1 MTSITLPEK
10 EGLMTSV
17 AVVILSTALLLAM
30 VLNLALKPSFSARL
44 TTICM
49 IIAFIGGVVIYG
61 VGFAESTG
69 DVGLSMIRTP
79 FCVIKMF
86 VGINDY
92 GSIAG
97 TTPVAT
103 PVRLVVFWII
113 HLLAFY
119 SMASA
124 AMFTLGE
131 EALRYLRMLLSAK
144 GDLTLIYGINDRS
157 IDLGKECREAGTGS
171 VVFISE
177 DADHSTV
184 TDLNN
189 LGMSVITGPSAV
201 SSDKSVMRKLRA
213 GRRKINVFA
222 MEEEDK
228 DLFYALGLKDALKEA
243 GVSPENTAITLP
255 GAEDIITSMLQ
266 VSADR
271 YGYGYVNVYDSAMLA
286 ARALIRTCPP
296 WELVKFGCDGRAQE
310 DFDCAIVGFGRH
322 GQAVLKQ
329 LLMNGQFAGSTFHAA
344 VFSPNFENEA
354 GYMKAECT
362 SLFKNYDIK
371 SFRAD
376 GRSIEFYDYVEKHI
390 GSLKLIAVCTGSE
403 DSDREISDNLMM
415 YLKRRSAQH
424 ICVVRCGKKGVRYQE
439 TVGSPIITTNIDS
452 LEYLSAQKADRDAII
467 INSTYDG
474 SDRTDWEKWVA
485 CDPFSKMSSRASA
498 DFIPAFIRAAGLS
511 ADEVSAGNWPPAAD
525 VLEVLGQTEHLRWNA
540 FHFVMGY
547 SPMSS
552 EEFGERAEVYRRCA
566 EKGLPGIRLTKD
578 SENRTHACLI
588 PWDELD
594 DLSEKERSVTGRDVD
609 YKQYDIN
616 NVLIIPDILRAREAA
631 VK

>member
-1 MTSITLPEK
+1 MI
-10 EGLMTSV
+10 SV
-17 AVVILSTALLLAM
+17 TVVILSTALLLAM

-49 IIAFIGGVVIYG
+49 IIAFVGGVLIYG

-69 DVGLSMIRTP
+69 DIGLSMIRTP
-79 FCVIKMF
+79 FCVVKMF

-97 TTPVAT
+97 TSPVAT
-103 PVRLVVFWII
+103 PFRLIVFWII

-131 EALRYLRMLLSAK
+131 EALRYLRMILSAK

-171 VVFISE
+171 VVFIAE
-177 DADHSTV
+177 NADHTAV

-189 LGMSVITGPSAV
+189 MGMSVISGPSAV
-201 SSDKSVMRKLRA
+201 SSARSVMRRLRVS
-213 GRRKINVFA
+213 RRSINVFA
-222 MEEEDK
+222 MDEEDK
-228 DLFYALGLKDALKEA
+228 DLFYALDLKNALKEA
-243 GVSPENTAITLP
+243 GVSPEKTAITLP

-266 VSADR
+266 VSADQ
-271 YGYGYVNVYDSAMLA
+271 YGYGYVNVYDSAMLS
-286 ARALIRTCPP
+286 ARALIKTCPP
-296 WELVKFGCDGRAQE
+296 WELVRFGSDGRALE

-329 LLMNGQFAGSTFHAA
+329 LLMNGQFAGSDFHATI
-344 VFSPNFENEA
+344 FSPNYENES
-354 GYMKAECT
+354 GYMKAECA
-362 SLFKNYDIK
+362 SMFKSYDINSIK
-371 SFRAD
+371 AD
-376 GRSIEFYDYVEKHI
+376 GRSIEFYNYVDRHI
-390 GSLKLIAVCTGSE
+390 GTLKLIAICTGNE

-415 YLKRRSAQH
+415 YLKRRKAEH
-424 ICVVRCGKKGVRYQE
+424 ICVVRCGKDGIRYQE
-439 TVGSPIITTNIDS
+439 TVGSPVITVSIYS
-452 LEYLSAQKADRDAII
+452 LEYLSAQRADRDAVI
-467 INSTYDG
+467 INSTYDD

-485 CDPFSKMSSRASA
+485 CDSFSKMSSRASA
-498 DFIPAFIRAAGLS
+498 DFIPAFIRASGMT
-511 ADEVSAGNWPPAAD
+511 ADEVRAGNWPPAAD
-525 VLEVLGQTEHLRWNA
+525 ILEVLGETEHLRWNA

-552 EEFGERAEVYRRCA
+552 GEFDERADIYRKHT
-566 EKGLPGIRLTKD
+566 EKGLPGIRLSKD

-588 PWDELD
+588 PWNELD
-594 DLSEKERSVTGRDVD
+594 DLSKKESSVTGREVN

-616 NVLIIPDILRAREAA
+616 NVLIIPEIFKQREAT

>member
-1 MTSITLPEK
+1 MI
-10 EGLMTSV
+10 SV
-17 AVVILSTALLLAM
+17 TVVILSTALLLAM

-49 IIAFIGGVVIYG
+49 IIAFVGGVLIYG

-69 DVGLSMIRTP
+69 DIGLSMIRTP
-79 FCVIKMF
+79 FCVVKMF

-97 TTPVAT
+97 TSPVAT
-103 PVRLVVFWII
+103 PFRLIVFWII

-131 EALRYLRMLLSAK
+131 EALRYLRMILSAK

-171 VVFISE
+171 VVFIAE
-177 DADHSTV
+177 NADHTAV

-189 LGMSVITGPSAV
+189 MGMSVISGPSAV
-201 SSDKSVMRKLRA
+201 SSAGSVMRRLRVS
-213 GRRKINVFA
+213 RRSINVFA
-222 MEEEDK
+222 MDEEDK
-228 DLFYALGLKDALKEA
+228 DLFYALDLKNALKEA
-243 GVSPENTAITLP
+243 GVSPEKTAITLP

-266 VSADR
+266 VSADQ
-271 YGYGYVNVYDSAMLA
+271 YGYGYVNVYDSAMLS
-286 ARALIRTCPP
+286 ARALIKTCPP
-296 WELVKFGCDGRAQE
+296 WELVRFGSDGRALE

-329 LLMNGQFAGSTFHAA
+329 LLMNGQFAGSDFHATI
-344 VFSPNFENEA
+344 FSPNYENES
-354 GYMKAECT
+354 GYMKAECA
-362 SLFKNYDIK
+362 SMFKSYDINSIK
-371 SFRAD
+371 AD
-376 GRSIEFYDYVEKHI
+376 GRSIEFYNYVDRHI
-390 GSLKLIAVCTGSE
+390 GTLRLIAICTGNE

-415 YLKRRSAQH
+415 YLKRRKAEH
-424 ICVVRCGKKGVRYQE
+424 ICVVRCGKDGIRYQE
-439 TVGSPIITTNIDS
+439 TVGSPIITADIYS

-467 INSTYDG
+467 INSTYDD

-485 CDPFSKMSSRASA
+485 CDSFSKMSSRASA
-498 DFIPAFIRAAGLS
+498 DFIPAFIRASGMT
-511 ADEVSAGNWPPAAD
+511 ADEVRAGNWPPAAD
-525 VLEVLGQTEHLRWNA
+525 ILEVLGETEHLRWNA

-552 EEFGERAEVYRRCA
+552 GEFDERADIYRKHT
-566 EKGLPGIRLTKD
+566 EKGLPGIRLSKD

-588 PWDELD
+588 PWNELD
-594 DLSEKERSVTGRDVD
+594 DLSKKESSVTGREVN

-616 NVLIIPDILRAREAA
+616 NVLIIPEIFKQREAT

>member
-1 MTSITLPEK
+1 
-10 EGLMTSV
+10 MTSV
-17 AVVILSTALLLAM
+17 TVVILSTALLLAM
-30 VLNLALKPSFSARL
+30 VLNLALKPAYSARL
-44 TTICM
+44 TAICM
-49 IIAFIGGVVIYG
+49 IIAFIGGVLIYG

-92 GSIAG
+92 AAIEG

-103 PVRLVVFWII
+103 PARMVIFWII

-131 EALRYLRMLLSAK
+131 EALRYLRMLLSAR
-144 GDLTLIYGINDRS
+144 GDLTLIYGINEQS
-157 IDLGKECREAGTGS
+157 ISLGKECREAGAGS
-171 VVFISE
+171 VVFIAE
-177 DADHSTV
+177 DADHDAV

-189 LGMSVITGPSAV
+189 MGMSVISGPSAIA
-201 SSDKSVMRKLRA
+201 SGKSVMRRLRA
-213 GRRKINVFA
+213 GRRRINVFA

-228 DLFYALGLKDALKEA
+228 SLFYALGLKDALKEA
-243 GVSPENTAITLP
+243 GADPENTAITLP

-266 VSADR
+266 VSSDQH
-271 YGYGYVNVYDSAMLA
+271 GYGYVNVYDSAMLS
-286 ARALIRTCPP
+286 ARALIKTCPP
-296 WELVKFGCDGRAQE
+296 WELVSFGDDGRAQE
-310 DFDCAIVGFGRH
+310 DFDCAIIGFGRH

-344 VFSPNFENEA
+344 VFSPNFENES
-354 GYMKAECT
+354 GYMKAEC
-362 SLFKNYDIK
+362 SSMFENYDIS

-376 GRSIEFYDYVEKHI
+376 GRSIEFYNYVDKHLGTI
-390 GSLKLIAVCTGSE
+390 KLIAVCTGNE

-424 ICVVRCGKKGVRYQE
+424 ICVVRCGEEGIRYQE
-439 TVGSPIITTNIDS
+439 TVGSPIITANIYS
-452 LEYLSAQKADRDAII
+452 LDYLSAQKADRDAII
-467 INSTYDG
+467 INSAYDK
-474 SDRTDWEKWVA
+474 SDRTEWEKWVA

-498 DFIPAFIRAAGLS
+498 DFIPAFICAAGLT
-511 ADEVSAGNWPPAAD
+511 ADEVMAGNWPPDAN
-525 VLEVLGQTEHLRWNA
+525 VLEALGETEHLRWNA
-540 FHFVMGY
+540 FHYVMGY
-547 SPMSS
+547 APMSY
-552 EEFGERAEVYRRCA
+552 EVFDQRADEYRECIA
-566 EKGLPGIRLTKD
+566 KGMPGIRLSKD

-594 DLSEKERSVTGRDVD
+594 GLSEKESIITGRKVD

-616 NVLIIPDILRAREAA
+616 NVLIIPEILRQREATL
-631 VK
+631 K

>member
-1 MTSITLPEK
+1 
-10 EGLMTSV
+10 MTSV
-17 AVVILSTALLLAM
+17 TVVILSTALLLAM

-49 IIAFIGGVVIYG
+49 IIAFAGGVLIYG

-69 DVGLSMIRTP
+69 DIGLSMIRTP

-92 GSIAG
+92 GSIEG
-97 TTPVAT
+97 TSPVGTPFRIV
-103 PVRLVVFWII
+103 LFWII

-131 EALRYLRMLLSAK
+131 EALRYLRMILSAK

-157 IDLGKECREAGTGS
+157 IKLGRECRKAGAGS
-171 VVFISE
+171 VVFIAE
-177 DADHSTV
+177 NADHDAV

-189 LGMSVITGPSAV
+189 MGMSVISGPSAV

-213 GRRKINVFA
+213 GRRSINVFA
-222 MEEEDK
+222 LDEEDK
-228 DLFYALGLKDALKEA
+228 DLFYALGLKDALKEFD
-243 GVSPENTAITLP
+243 VPPEKTAITLP

-266 VSADR
+266 VSADQ
-271 YGYGYVNVYDSAMLA
+271 YGYGYVNVYDSAMLS
-286 ARALIRTCPP
+286 ARALIKVCPP
-296 WELVKFGCDGRAQE
+296 WELVKFGSDSRAQE

-329 LLMNGQFAGSTFHAA
+329 LLMNGQFAGSTFHSA

-362 SLFKNYDIK
+362 SMFENYDIR
-371 SFRAD
+371 SFNAD
-376 GRSIEFYDYVEKHI
+376 GRSIEFYNYVDNRI
-390 GSLKLIAVCTGSE
+390 DTLKLIAVCTGNE
-403 DSDREISDNLMM
+403 ESDREISDNLMM
-415 YLKRRSAQH
+415 YLKRRNAEH
-424 ICVVRCGKKGVRYQE
+424 ICVVRCGNDGVRYQE
-439 TVGSPIITTNIDS
+439 TVGSPIITADIYS
-452 LEYLSAQKADRDAII
+452 LEYLSAQNADRDAII
-467 INSTYDG
+467 INSTYDD

-485 CDPFSKMSSRASA
+485 CDSFSKMSSRASA
-498 DFIPAFIRAAGLS
+498 DFIPAFISASGMTAEEVMAGS
-511 ADEVSAGNWPPAAD
+511 WPPAAD
-525 VLEVLGQTEHLRWNA
+525 VLEVLGETEHLRWNA

-552 EEFGERAEVYRRCA
+552 AELDERTDTYRKRI
-566 EKGLPGIRLTKD
+566 EKGLPGIRLFKD

-594 DLSEKERSVTGRDVD
+594 ALSEKEKSITGRAVD

-616 NVLIIPDILRAREAA
+616 NVLIIPEILKQGEKAA
-631 VK
+631 K

>member
-1 MTSITLPEK
+1 
-10 EGLMTSV
+10 MTSV
-17 AVVILSTALLLAM
+17 TVVILSTALLLAM

-49 IIAFIGGVVIYG
+49 IIAFIGGVIIYG

-92 GSIAG
+92 ASIAG
-97 TTPVAT
+97 TSPVAT
-103 PVRLVVFWII
+103 PLGLVVFWII

-131 EALRYLRMLLSAK
+131 EALRYLRMLLSSK

-157 IDLGKECREAGTGS
+157 IELGKECRKAGADS
-171 VVFISE
+171 VVFIAE
-177 DADHSTV
+177 NADHSAV
-184 TDLNN
+184 ADLNN
-189 LGMSVITGPSAV
+189 MGMSVISGPSAV
-201 SSDKSVMRKLRA
+201 SSDKSVMKKLRV

-222 MEEEDK
+222 MDEEDR

-243 GVSPENTAITLP
+243 GVPPENTAITLP

-266 VSADR
+266 VSADQ
-271 YGYGYVNVYDSAMLA
+271 YGYGYVNVYDSAMLS

-296 WELVKFGCDGRAQE
+296 WELVKFGSDGRAQE

-329 LLMNGQFAGSTFHAA
+329 LIMNGQFAGSTFHAA
-344 VFSPNFENEA
+344 VFSPNFENES
-354 GYMKAECT
+354 GYMKSECA
-362 SLFKNYDIK
+362 SLFENYDIK
-371 SFRAD
+371 SFKAD
-376 GRSIEFYDYVEKHI
+376 GRSIEFYNYVDEHI
-390 GSLKLIAVCTGSE
+390 GTLKLIAVCTGNE
-403 DSDREISDNLMM
+403 ESDREISDNLMM
-415 YLKRRSAQH
+415 YLKRRRAQH
-424 ICVVRCGKKGVRYQE
+424 ICVVRAGREGIRYQE
-439 TVGSPIITTNIDS
+439 TVGSPIITANINS
-452 LEYLSAQKADRDAII
+452 LDYLSAQKADRDAII
-467 INSTYDG
+467 INSSYDN

-485 CDPFSKMSSRASA
+485 CDSFSKMSSRASA

-511 ADEVSAGNWPPAAD
+511 ADEVMAGNWPPAPD
-525 VLEVLGQTEHLRWNA
+525 LLEVLGETEHLRWNA

-552 EEFGERAEVYRRCA
+552 EKFDERAEAYRKSMA
-566 EKGLPGIRLTKD
+566 EGLPGIRLSKD

-588 PWDELD
+588 PWEELD
-594 DLSEKERSVTGRDVD
+594 GLSEKERSVTGRDVD
-609 YKQYDIN
+609 YKQYDVN
-616 NVLIIPDILRAREAA
+616 NVLIIPEILKQREAA
-631 VK
+631 EK

>member
-1 MTSITLPEK
+1 
-10 EGLMTSV
+10 MTSV
-17 AVVILSTALLLAM
+17 TVVILSTALLLAM

-44 TTICM
+44 TAICM
-49 IIAFIGGVVIYG
+49 IIAFVGGVIIYG

-69 DVGLSMIRTP
+69 DIGLSMIRTP

-103 PVRLVVFWII
+103 SLRLVVFWII

-131 EALRYLRMLLSAK
+131 EALRYLRMLLSAR

-157 IDLGKECREAGTGS
+157 IDLGRECREAGAGS
-171 VVFISE
+171 VVFIAD

-189 LGMSVITGPSAV
+189 MGMSVISGPSAAA
-201 SSDKSVMRKLRA
+201 SDKSVMRRLRA
-213 GRRKINVFA
+213 GKRRITVYA
-222 MEEEDK
+222 MEEEDQ
-228 DLFYALGLKDALKEA
+228 DLFYALGLKEALKEA
-243 GVSPENTAITLP
+243 GADPENTAVTLP
-255 GAEDIITSMLQ
+255 GAEDIITTMLQ
-266 VSADR
+266 VSPDQ
-271 YGYGYVNVYDSAMLA
+271 YGFGYVNVYDSAMLA
-286 ARALIRTCPP
+286 ARALIKTCPP
-296 WELVKFGCDGRAQE
+296 WDLLRFGSDGRAQE

-329 LLMNGQFAGSTFHAA
+329 LIMNSQFAGSTFHAA

-354 GYMKAECT
+354 GYMKAECA
-362 SLFKNYDIK
+362 SMFENYDIN
-371 SFRAD
+371 SFNAD
-376 GRSIEFYDYVEKHI
+376 GRSIEFYSYVDKHI
-390 GSLKLIAVCTGSE
+390 GSLKLIAVCTGDE
-403 DSDREISDNLMM
+403 GSDREISDNLMM

-424 ICVVRCGKKGVRYQE
+424 ICVVRCGDDGVRYQE
-439 TVGSPIITTNIDS
+439 TVGSPIITANINS

-474 SDRTDWEKWVA
+474 SDRTDWEKWVG
-485 CDPFSKMSSRASA
+485 CDSFSKMSSRASA
-498 DFIPAFIRAAGLS
+498 DFIPAFIRAAGSS
-511 ADEVSAGNWPPAAD
+511 ADEVMSGNWPPASD
-525 VLEVLGQTEHLRWNA
+525 VLEALGETEHLRWNA

-547 SPMSS
+547 SPMSD
-552 EEFGERAEVYRRCA
+552 EAFDKRAEAYRKCISR
-566 EKGLPGIRLTKD
+566 GMPGIRLSKD

-588 PWDELD
+588 SWDELD
-594 DLSEKERSVTGRDVD
+594 RLSEKESAITGREVD
-609 YKQYDIN
+609 YKQYDKN
-616 NVLIIPDILRAREAA
+616 NVLIIPDILKQRQATE
-631 VK
+631 K

>member
-1 MTSITLPEK
+1 
-10 EGLMTSV
+10 MTSV
-17 AVVILSTALLLAM
+17 TVVILSTALLLAM

-49 IIAFIGGVVIYG
+49 IIAFVGGVIIYG

-69 DVGLSMIRTP
+69 DIGLSMIRTP

-103 PVRLVVFWII
+103 PFRIVIFWII

-131 EALRYLRMLLSAK
+131 EALRYLRMLLSAR

-157 IDLGKECREAGTGS
+157 IDLGRECRGAGAGS
-171 VVFISE
+171 VVFIAD
-177 DADHSTV
+177 DADHATV

-189 LGMSVITGPSAV
+189 MGMSVISGPSAV
-201 SSDKSVMRKLRA
+201 ASDKSVMRRLRA
-213 GRRKINVFA
+213 GKRRINVYA
-222 MEEEDK
+222 MEEEDQ
-228 DLFYALGLKDALKEA
+228 DLFYALGLKEALKEA
-243 GVSPENTAITLP
+243 GADPENTAVTLP

-266 VSADR
+266 VSPDQ
-271 YGYGYVNVYDSAMLA
+271 YGFGYVNVYDSAMLA
-286 ARALIRTCPP
+286 ARALIKTCPP
-296 WELVKFGCDGRAQE
+296 WDLLRFGSDGRAQE

-329 LLMNGQFAGSTFHAA
+329 LIMNSQFAGSAFHAA

-354 GYMKAECT
+354 GYMKAECA
-362 SLFKNYDIK
+362 SMFENYDIN
-371 SFRAD
+371 SFNAD
-376 GRSIEFYDYVEKHI
+376 GRSIEFYNYVDKHI
-390 GSLKLIAVCTGSE
+390 GSLKLIAVCTGDE
-403 DSDREISDNLMM
+403 GSDREISDNLMM

-424 ICVVRCGKKGVRYQE
+424 ICVVRCGDDGVRYQE
-439 TVGSPIITTNIDS
+439 TVGSPIITANINS

-474 SDRTDWEKWVA
+474 SDRTDWEKWVG
-485 CDPFSKMSSRASA
+485 CDSFSKMSSRASA

-511 ADEVSAGNWPPAAD
+511 ADEVMAGNWPPASD
-525 VLEVLGQTEHLRWNA
+525 VLEALGETEHLRWNA

-547 SPMSS
+547 SPMSD
-552 EEFGERAEVYRRCA
+552 EAFDKRAEAYRECVSGG
-566 EKGLPGIRLTKD
+566 KPGIRLSKD

-594 DLSEKERSVTGRDVD
+594 SLSEKESSITGHEVD
-609 YKQYDIN
+609 YKKYDIN
-616 NVLIIPDILRAREAA
+616 NVLIIPDILKQRQTTE
-631 VK
+631 K